1 MDQFINSRLLFSPIL
16 LVLLWLSVRAG
27 NFFHSIKPLEPEER
41 EDFGVILTATLTL
54 LFLIIG
60 FSFSLA
66 ASRFDE
72 RMSLEAAEANAIG
85 TEYTRADLLPP
96 ADSQKVRAL
105 LNNYLN
111 RRIRFYRTRDRR
123 QLREISAATSQ
134 VEIEL
139 WSSVR
144 SPAEAQP
151 TPVIALTVSGM
162 NDVLNSRGYTEA
174 AWLNRIPTGAWLLM
188 TIIAVCSN
196 LLVGYG
202 ANRDK
207 QRRALF
213 LVLPL
218 VISIAFYIIA
228 DIDSPRSGIIRVS
241 PLNLISLSAS
251 LNGNEV
257 RD

>member
-1 MDQFINSRLLFSPIL
+1 MDQLMNSRLLFSPVL
-16 LVLLWLSVRAG
+16 LLLLWLSVHVG
-27 NFFHSIKPLEPEER
+27 NFFGSIRPLEREER
-41 EDFGVILTATLTL
+41 EDFAIILTATLTL

-66 ASRFDE
+66 ASRYDE
-72 RMSLEAAEANAIG
+72 RKAFEEGEANAIG

-96 ADSQKVRAL
+96 ADSAKVRAL

-111 RRIRFYRTRDRR
+111 QRIRFYQTRNRV

-134 VEIEL
+134 IESEL
-139 WSSVR
+139 WSSVK
-144 SPAEAQP
+144 SPAEVQP
-151 TPVIALTVSGM
+151 TAVTALTLSGM

-174 AWLNRIPTGAWLLM
+174 AWLNRIPTAAWLLM

-196 LLVGYG
+196 LLIGFG
-202 ANRDK
+202 AHRAR

-213 LVLPL
+213 FVLPC
-218 VISIAFYIIA
+218 VMSVAFYIIA
-228 DIDSPRSGIIRVS
+228 EIDSPRSGIIRVS
-241 PLNLISLSAS
+241 PLNLIRLSLP